1 MENNQVFANKKAVS
15 VAIQLNDCKAV
26 VLSSTCLFSRWGR
39 WHIPVKSR
47 GFPLPPIVCV
57 DWIVRA
63 ETVCFPGF
71 CHFRMEYE
79 YEKVF
84 RKIFSGIPCRRLCVN
99 ANVIICQIKNC
110 RLFFNSLTRILIDG
124 IQMILIKFKE
134 EEPSHYFL
142 KKENCQDNVIF
153 C

>member
-1 MENNQVFANKKAVS
+1 MAKCLFLKDGCVQSFKMTARQSCYLQPVYFPVGVVGIYLSKVAVS
-15 VAIQLNDCKAV
+15 LCRRWRQKRSVARNSAL
-26 VLSSTCLFSRWGR
+26 WY
-39 WHIPVKSR
+39 
-47 GFPLPPIVCV
+47 
-57 DWIVRA
+57 
-63 ETVCFPGF
+63 
-71 CHFRMEYE
+71 FRMEYE

-84 RKIFSGIPCRRLCVN
+84 RKIFSRIPCRRLCVN

-124 IQMILIKFKE
+124 IQMIRIKFKE